1 MELREQIQS
10 ALGSAYGVERELGGG
25 GMSRVF
31 VATDTALGRR
41 IVVKILPPDAMGQ
54 VSIDRFKR
62 EIRLAAA
69 LQHPHIVPLIAAG
82 DIDGLPYYTMPF
94 VKGESLRDRLVKG
107 GELSVGDT
115 LHILRDVAAALAYA
129 HGEGVVHRDIKP
141 DNIILS
147 GGVAVVTDFGVAKA
161 LDVAGR
167 DTAPKS
173 ALTSH
178 GIALGTPA
186 YMSPEQ
192 ASADPQVD
200 HRADIYSFGCVAYEM
215 LAGASPF
222 AGRPAPQTLAA
233 QVQEQPEP
241 ITKRRAAVST
251 ALGALI
257 MQCLEKRPGDRPQ
270 SAAEVLAAIDAVATP
285 TGGSQPTGA
294 RLAAA
299 GVTGRNGRRGLLIA
313 GGATL
318 LAAII
323 VAATLAVRGGAP
335 RAMRPGRVTP
345 VATTSALEIGP
356 AISPDGKFVAFMS
369 GTPGSFHIFV
379 RQIAGER
386 SVDVS
391 GSLGGE
397 HTRPNWSPDGS
408 QIAFVANGS
417 GYAVPST
424 GGSPKV
430 LVETPKT
437 PITEVVWSPDGT
449 RLAYA
454 NSEGVFIKPVSG
466 GEARRLV
473 SGETLHSLAWSPNGA
488 RLAYVDGIQ
497 PSLDNL
503 SSAPLKVVDVASGK
517 VIVVEPDN
525 VVNLSP
531 VWSPDGKS
539 ILFISS
545 REGPL
550 DIYQQPL
557 TGGGQARGPAL
568 RVTTGL
574 SARRVTLSAD
584 GANAAYDVV
593 RNRSNIW
600 SVDLPRGN
608 DMASTATARQIT
620 NDNQR
625 IESLSLSHDGRWLA
639 YDSDRNGNADIFR
652 VRVDSGDPV
661 QVTTSP
667 ANDFGPSWSADDRRV
682 LFHSNRDGHRELYS
696 IGVDGSDEQQLTHE
710 RIELFQ
716 PLLSKDG
723 KHLFASLG
731 PLRGSTHAYDVVFDK
746 DASGRWMNM
755 RRITPP
761 AVSGAWLRLSADGE
775 WLGYSTVVSNSSSY
789 IGGTARVMSVDGR
802 NDHAVFDLQPHELAS
817 YVAFGTDPHTV
828 YVMAQSPE
836 SRQYT
841 VYQVPIGG
849 GTPRPVL
856 RDDPAHRIS
865 RWDFA
870 TDGRHFYVTLAADE
884 SDVYVMSLRR

>member
-1 MELREQIQS
+1 LELREQIQS

-31 VATDTALGRR
+31 VATETALGRR
-41 IVVKILPPDAMGQ
+41 IVVKILPPDAMGAL
-54 VSIDRFKR
+54 SIDRFKR
-62 EIRLAAA
+62 EIRLAAS
-69 LQHPHIVPLIAAG
+69 LQHPHIVPLLAAG

-115 LHILRDVAAALAYA
+115 LHILRDVASALAYA
-129 HGEGVVHRDIKP
+129 HSEGVVHRDIKP

-161 LDVAGR
+161 LDVAGHEA
-167 DTAPKS
+167 TNKS
-173 ALTSH
+173 SLTSH
-178 GIALGTPA
+178 GVALGTPA

-222 AGRPAPQTLAA
+222 AGRPAQQTLAA

-241 ITKRRAAVST
+241 IVKRRGAVSP
-251 ALGALI
+251 ALGALV
-257 MQCLEKRPGDRPQ
+257 MKCLEKRPGDRPQ

-294 RLAAA
+294 RLSSMNATQHA
-299 GVTGRNGRRGLLIA
+299 RRRGLLIG

-318 LAAII
+318 LVVAAI
-323 VAATLAVRGGAP
+323 AATFFVREGTTHAV
-335 RAMRPGRVTP
+335 RPGRVTP
-345 VATTSALEIGP
+345 VATTSALEMDP

-369 GTPGSFHIFV
+369 GAPGSFHIFV

-391 GSLGGE
+391 GSIGGE
-397 HTRPNWSPDGS
+397 HARPNWSPDGS
-408 QIAFVANGS
+408 QIAFVANS
-417 GYAVPST
+417 SAYAVAAT
-424 GGSPKV
+424 GGSPKI
-430 LVETPKT
+430 LVQTPNA
-437 PITEVVWSPDGT
+437 PITDVAWSPDGS

-454 NSEGVFIKPVSG
+454 NSEGIFVKPISG
-466 GEARRLV
+466 GDARRLV
-473 SGETLHSLAWSPNGA
+473 AGETLHSLSWSPNGT
-488 RLAYVDGIQ
+488 RLAFVDGVQ
-497 PSLDNL
+497 PTLDNL
-503 SSAPLKVVDVASGK
+503 SSAPLKVVEVSTGK
-517 VIVVEPDN
+517 VTVIEPGQA
-525 VVNLSP
+525 VNLSP
-531 VWSPDGKS
+531 AWTPDGKS

-545 REGPL
+545 RDGPL
-550 DIYQQPL
+550 DVYQQPV
-557 TGGGQARGPAL
+557 TSDGQPRGLPL

-584 GANAAYDVV
+584 GANATYDVV

-600 SVDLPRGN
+600 SVTMPPGN
-608 DMASTATARQIT
+608 GVASTATARQIT

-639 YDSDRNGNADIFR
+639 YDSDRSGNADIYR
-652 VRVDSGDPV
+652 VAVDGGEPV

-667 ANDFGPSWSADDRRV
+667 ANDFAPSWSADDRRL

-696 IGVDGSDEQQLTHE
+696 IGADGSDEQQLTHA
-710 RIELFQ
+710 RMELFQ
-716 PLLSKDG
+716 PILSKDG
-723 KHLFASLG
+723 QHLFASAG
-731 PLRGSTHAYDVVFDK
+731 PLRGPSHAYDIVFDK
-746 DASGRWMNM
+746 DAAGHWTNM
-755 RRITPP
+755 HRITPP
-761 AVSGAWLRLSADGE
+761 GVTGAWLRLSADGK
-775 WLGYSTVVSNSSSY
+775 WLGYSTSDANSPSFV
-789 IGGTARVMSVDGR
+789 GGAARVMSVEGR
-802 NDHAVFDLQPHELAS
+802 NDHVVLDLQPREMAS
-817 YVAFGTDPHTV
+817 YVAFGTDPNTV
-828 YVMAQSPE
+828 YVMATNPE

-841 VYQVPIGG
+841 VYQVPIAG

-856 RDDPAHRIS
+856 RDDPTHRIS

-870 TDGRHFYVTLAADE
+870 TDGRHLYVTLAADE
-884 SDVYVMSLRR
+884 SDVYVMSLNR